1 MLQQFENIWISP
13 QQTLPSIDCLNTKT
27 PAQFKANPV
36 KSSQLKAS
44 QLLVNQLNSCSLKD
58 RQLRAS
64 QLVSELLIFKS

>member
-1 MLQQFENIWISP
+1 LSKHENARTV
-13 QQTLPSIDCLNTKT
+13 Q
-27 PAQFKANPV
+27 
-36 KSSQLKAS
+36 SSQLKAS